1 MSVVIAGRARVG
13 REAAHLEAIQD
24 AVAAKKLAL
33 AGVLGGPG
41 KDFVTG
47 AAHVCR
53 GGGSCT
59 LCGWLGSGVERRRG
73 PGRRC
78 GEDE

>member
-1 MSVVIAGRARVG
+1 MSLRTGPGCLCPSGAGIVSVVIAGRARVG
-13 REAAHLEAIQD
+13 GEDAHLEAIQD

-47 AAHVCR
+47 
-53 GGGSCT
+53 GGHD
-59 LCGWLGSGVERRRG
+59 RRG
-73 PGRRC
+73 MSAVGKLRR
-78 GEDE
+78 